1 MFVSGT
7 SCTIYIMF
15 QVVWMVNGVCTWCF
29 LALWFISS
37 HGSHISS
44 LPMIVAMFHWIGLNL
59 SKIITILLIWSMS
72 RNWNILNWNVR
83 GINSQIRWDDL
94 EQKLKKA
101 TVALFACKKLRE
113 IILTK
118 LTSKKFHLED
128 TTNLHIMPL
137 LAYQEGLLLYG
148 MAVSL

>member
-1 MFVSGT
+1 
-7 SCTIYIMF
+7 
-15 QVVWMVNGVCTWCF
+15 
-29 LALWFISS
+29 
-37 HGSHISS
+37 
-44 LPMIVAMFHWIGLNL
+44 
-59 SKIITILLIWSMS
+59 MS

-118 LTSKKFHLED
+118 LTSEIFHLED
-128 TTNLHIMPL
+128 TTNLHILPL
-137 LAYQEGLLLYG
+137 LAYQEELLLYG
-148 MAVSL
+148 MTVFFQDLLSAKIHTKSL